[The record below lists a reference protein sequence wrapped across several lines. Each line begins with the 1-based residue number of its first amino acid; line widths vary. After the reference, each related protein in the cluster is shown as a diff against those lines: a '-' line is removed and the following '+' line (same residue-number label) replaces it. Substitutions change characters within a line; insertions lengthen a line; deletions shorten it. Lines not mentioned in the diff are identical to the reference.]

1 MDEAATAPDNSK
13 PMNEDPVVVA
23 AAADVE
29 EQKKSDPADGGAP
42 PKEEGE
48 GAPPPQEKKEDEST
62 SSNAEKDAEPTSEDD
77 PPAPVVATATVG
89 GRAKRE
95 RKTVKSFNPEDFVEE
110 KKELVIPN
118 GTGTKLEDMPNV
130 VENFTVVTWSS
141 PQLKM
146 LYSIVFGVGKKK
158 EFKKHLLE
166 FNGLV
171 YVEGTEEDER
181 EKLREKMYKLKMPE
195 LRSVMDLAD
204 IDRSGDS
211 FEGKTAG
218 KEELCQRILDWLEK
232 PKASG
237 KKKGSLAKS
246 SGGKKRKSSGS
257 SSAAAEKKKKKE
269 KAAPEKKDKKKP
281 AKKQKTAANKVS
293 AEKADSSGSESEDE
307 PITGVSKD
315 QLRAKV
321 KSIVEKSDPDTLTV
335 KKVRKMLEDVYDTD
349 LSTAVQKDTIRALV
363 MEVM

>member
-13 PMNEDPVVVA
+13 PMNEDPVVEAAAV

-29 EQKKSDPADGGAP
+29 EQKKSNGGAP
-42 PKEEGE
+42 PKEGEGE
-48 GAPPPQEKKEDEST
+48 PPQEKKEEEST

-77 PPAPVVATATVG
+77 PPPAPVVATATVG

-118 GTGTKLEDMPNV
+118 GAGTKLEDMPNV
-130 VENFTVVTWSS
+130 VENFTAVTWSS

-146 LYSIVFGVGKKK
+146 LYSLVFGVGKKK
-158 EFKKHLLE
+158 EFKKHLLQ

-181 EKLREKMYKLKMPE
+181 ERLREKMYKLTMPE

-281 AKKQKTAANKVS
+281 AKKQKTAAN
-293 AEKADSSGSESEDE
+293 EKADSSGSESEDE

-349 LSTAVQKDTIRALV
+349 LSTAEQKDTIRALV